1 MAKKQE
7 KGSIISAD
15 AAAQYKVSDVKTPSG
30 RKSVD
35 NDDATARKLR
45 GKSLNEVRDIA
56 VEAGL
61 GPRWNG
67 TGEFKDKRA
76 WKDLNPGQ
84 ARMAVGNALRA
95 IERGGKPK
103 TKKAPKAKKAKKVK
117 KAA

>member
-7 KGSIISAD
+7 KGSIIAAD
-15 AAAQYKVSDVKTPSG
+15 VAAQYKVSDTKTASG

-35 NDDATARKLR
+35 NDDAVAKKLR
-45 GKSLNEVRDIA
+45 GKTLNEVRDIA
-56 VEAGL
+56 IAAGL

-67 TGEFKDKRA
+67 TGDFKDKRA

-95 IERGGKPK
+95 LERGGK
-103 TKKAPKAKKAKKVK
+103 KKVAKKAKKAKK